1 MKHRSMILLA
11 AMLILALAAALS
23 KGYERGRVDRGATA
37 PEELKGGRVVFIPD
51 ISYARTSNPRQR
63 LDLYLPKNRAAGKLP
78 VVVFFHGGGWAM
90 GDKSEGAEN
99 LVPLVRSGR
108 YAGVSAGYRFSGEAK
123 WPAQIHDCKAVIR
136 WVRANAGRYGF
147 DADHIGVWGSSAG
160 AHLALM
166 LGLSGGV
173 PELEGA
179 VGPHAGESSRV
190 AAVVNFFGVTQLL
203 AILETSS
210 GYDPTRSDDPAA
222 LLLGGPI
229 IRNIEKAREASPIM
243 YVGANDPPVLSVHGN
258 RDRTVPYDQAVRLHA
273 ALAKAGVPNYLIK
286 VVGGDHEDFGAAADE
301 RVRTFFDRYLRGC
314 DVLIPTWPVLK
325 PLW

>member
-1 MKHRSMILLA
+1 MILLA
-11 AMLILALAAALS
+11 ALLMLAFAAALS
-23 KGYERGRVDRGATA
+23 RGYEQGWIDRGATA
-37 PEELKGGRVVFIPD
+37 PPELKGGLVVTQPEIP
-51 ISYARTSNPRQR
+51 YAGTSNPRQR

-78 VVVFFHGGGWAM
+78 VVVFFHGGGWSM
-90 GDKSEGAEN
+90 GDKSEGAES

-108 YAGVSAGYRFSGEAK
+108 YAGVSAGYRFSDEAK

-136 WVRANAGRYGF
+136 WVRANAVRYGL

-166 LGLSGGV
+166 LGLSSGV
-173 PELEGA
+173 PELEGD
-179 VGPHAGESSRV
+179 VGPHTKESSRV
-190 AAVVNFFGVTQLL
+190 AAVVNFFGVTELL

-222 LLLGGPI
+222 LLLGGAI
-229 IRNIEKAREASPIM
+229 IKNIEKARQASPIT
-243 YVGANDPPVLSVHGN
+243 YVDANDPPVMTVHGTK
-258 RDRTVPYDQAVRLHA
+258 DRTVPYDQAVRLHD
-273 ALAKAGVPNYLIK
+273 ALAKHSVPNYLIT
-286 VVGGDHEDFGAAADE
+286 VVGGDHEDFGAAADR
-301 RVRTFFDRYLRGC
+301 RVKAFFDRYLRGS